1 MYENLERRIS
11 DMEAT
16 IRKLS
21 QDASALRA
29 ALEQKRMAASASLPR
44 CVRCGATLE
53 KDALFCTNCGLRI
66 QGVPGAGPVAAPSPE
81 SFPAQA
87 VTPAPTPVMTPP
99 TDVAEPEESK
109 PEESKPEEI
118 VSEEIISEE
127 IVSEESTPEQMAEEE
142 LME

>member
-29 ALEQKRMAASASLPR
+29 ALEQERMAASASQPR

-66 QGVPGAGPVAAPSPE
+66 QGVPGAGPVAGAAPSPAA
-81 SFPAQA
+81 FPAQA

-109 PEESKPEEI
+109 PEE
-118 VSEEIISEE
+118 IISEE

>member
-29 ALEQKRMAASASLPR
+29 ALEQERMAASASLPR

-81 SFPAQA
+81 PFPAQA

-99 TDVAEPEESK
+99 TAGAE

-127 IVSEESTPEQMAEEE
+127 IISEESRPEQMAEEE

>member
-29 ALEQKRMAASASLPR
+29 ALEQERMAASASLPR

-81 SFPAQA
+81 AFPAQA

-99 TDVAEPEESK
+99 TAGAE